1 MQKIYIMSSLRIS
14 KIVLAILSFVWISN
28 ISTHAQVLFPLKK
41 TSEFRQSLS
50 SQIGEWAT
58 NNTYDSI
65 LKFINSPSFPSRG
78 SFPNGFLFGA
88 GSSALQIEGAQHE
101 GGRGLGIWDDII
113 EHKKGVYLDVDKFSK
128 KIEHYKRYKEDVQLL
143 KKLGVNSYRM
153 SISWNRVMPNG
164 TLEGGINQEGIN
176 FYNNLINELLKNDI
190 EPFVTIMH
198 FDYPLALQQKLGGFL
213 NHSIVT
219 HFKDFSE
226 LLFKTYGDRVKHWT
240 TINEGEVTAV
250 FQYMHNIDNMSVE
263 ACPTKG
269 RICTEAYI
277 ILHNFLIAHA
287 TSSNLYKTKFQ
298 AIQGGEIGIALSSG
312 SYVPYSSNPEDVAAA
327 KRLTDFYWGW
337 VLDPIFHGDYPQ
349 IMRKLVGNRLPKFTK
364 KDKKMLN
371 GSTDFIGINYYT
383 SHFARYESNR
393 TKVFGDNFD
402 ALAMSEVSNIEGKTL
417 GYIDQYGLNFVYPEG
432 LYDFLLYIKKNYQNP
447 KIYITENG
455 IASFKTPNPLKD
467 EHRVAYIAS
476 HINATKAAIDAGVNV
491 RGYFA
496 WAAFDTFEFQAG
508 YSRNWGLYHVDF
520 NDSLKRIPT
529 DAANWYSKYLTDEF
543 SYLN

>member
-1 MQKIYIMSSLRIS
+1 M
-14 KIVLAILSFVWISN
+14 
-28 ISTHAQVLFPLKK
+28 
-41 TSEFRQSLS
+41 
-50 SQIGEWAT
+50 AT

-65 LKFINSPSFPSRG
+65 LKFINSPSFSSRG

-101 GGRGLGIWDDII
+101 GGRGLCIWDDII
-113 EHKKGVYLDVDKFSK
+113 EYKKGVYLDVDKFSK

-176 FYNNLINELLKNDI
+176 FYNNLINELLKNGI

-240 TINEGEVTAV
+240 TINEGEVTVV
-250 FQYMHNIDNMSVE
+250 FQYMHNSDNMFVE
-263 ACPTKG
+263 ACPTK
-269 RICTEAYI
+269 
-277 ILHNFLIAHA
+277 
-287 TSSNLYKTKFQ
+287 
-298 AIQGGEIGIALSSG
+298 
-312 SYVPYSSNPEDVAAA
+312 
-327 KRLTDFYWGW
+327 
-337 VLDPIFHGDYPQ
+337 
-349 IMRKLVGNRLPKFTK
+349 
-364 KDKKMLN
+364 
-371 GSTDFIGINYYT
+371 
-383 SHFARYESNR
+383 
-393 TKVFGDNFD
+393 
-402 ALAMSEVSNIEGKTL
+402 
-417 GYIDQYGLNFVYPEG
+417 
-432 LYDFLLYIKKNYQNP
+432 
-447 KIYITENG
+447 
-455 IASFKTPNPLKD
+455 
-467 EHRVAYIAS
+467 
-476 HINATKAAIDAGVNV
+476 AIDAGVNV

-529 DAANWYSKYLTDEF
+529 EAANWYNKNLTDEF
-543 SYLN
+543 SNLN

>member
-1 MQKIYIMSSLRIS
+1 
-14 KIVLAILSFVWISN
+14 
-28 ISTHAQVLFPLKK
+28 
-41 TSEFRQSLS
+41 
-50 SQIGEWAT
+50 
-58 NNTYDSI
+58 
-65 LKFINSPSFPSRG
+65 
-78 SFPNGFLFGA
+78 
-88 GSSALQIEGAQHE
+88 
-101 GGRGLGIWDDII
+101 
-113 EHKKGVYLDVDKFSK
+113 
-128 KIEHYKRYKEDVQLL
+128 
-143 KKLGVNSYRM
+143 M

-176 FYNNLINELLKNDI
+176 FYNNLINELLKNGI

-198 FDYPLALQQKLGGFL
+198 FDYLLALQQKLGGFL

-219 HFKDFSE
+219 NFKDFSE

-240 TINEGEVTAV
+240 TINEGEVTTI
-250 FQYMHNIDNMSVE
+250 FHYMHNIDNMFVE
-263 ACPTKG
+263 ACPTK
-269 RICTEAYI
+269 
-277 ILHNFLIAHA
+277 
-287 TSSNLYKTKFQ
+287 
-298 AIQGGEIGIALSSG
+298 G
-312 SYVPYSSNPEDVAAA
+312 SYVPYSSNPEHVAAA

-371 GSTDFIGINYYT
+371 GSTNFIGINYYT

-417 GYIDQYGLNFVYPEG
+417 GYINQYGLNFVYPEG
-432 LYDFLLYIKKNYQNP
+432 LYDFLLYINKNYQNP
-447 KIYITENG
+447 KIYITVNG

-476 HINATKAAIDAGVNV
+476 HINATKVAIDARVNV
-491 RGYFA
+491 RGFFA
-496 WAAFDTFEFQAG
+496 WATFDTFEFQAG

-520 NDSLKRIPT
+520 NYSLKGIPT